1 MIKTLQA
8 LVDSVYKAHLDSS
21 NKDLKKATFRNF
33 RKGGVDVEI
42 MSFSQNDD
50 IVIYQWVD
58 EVKVYR
64 CVFTGPAEEAKEFIA
79 NKEW

>member
-21 NKDLKKATFRNF
+21 NKDLKKATFR
-33 RKGGVDVEI
+33 KGDVDVEI

>member
-21 NKDLKKATFRNF
+21 DKALKKAAYRN
-33 RKGGVDVEI
+33 GDVDVEI
-42 MSFSQNDD
+42 MSLGQNGD
-50 IVIYQWVD
+50 IVIYKWVD

-64 CVFTGPAEEAKEFIA
+64 CVFTGTAEDAKEYIA
-79 NKEW
+79 SKEW

>member
-1 MIKTLQA
+1 MIKTLQS

-21 NKDLKKATFRNF
+21 DNTLKKATFH
-33 RKGGVDVEI
+33 KGDVDVEI

>member
-8 LVDSVYKAHLDSS
+8 LVDSVYKAHTDSS
-21 NKDLKKATFRNF
+21 DEAMKRASYREGD
-33 RKGGVDVEI
+33 VDVEI
-42 MSFSQNDD
+42 MALGQNGD

-58 EVKVYR
+58 NVKVYR
-64 CVFTGPAEEAKEFIA
+64 CVFTGPVDEAKEFIE